1 MSSNTDTKSAI
12 AKLEKQQEQIKARIQ
27 KLKAAESSKRKKE
40 DTRRKILVGAYLL
53 DKSVKDETLVE
64 LYEKMRI
71 YLTRPADKKLFD

>member
-12 AKLEKQQEQIKARIQ
+12 AKREKQQEQIKARIQ